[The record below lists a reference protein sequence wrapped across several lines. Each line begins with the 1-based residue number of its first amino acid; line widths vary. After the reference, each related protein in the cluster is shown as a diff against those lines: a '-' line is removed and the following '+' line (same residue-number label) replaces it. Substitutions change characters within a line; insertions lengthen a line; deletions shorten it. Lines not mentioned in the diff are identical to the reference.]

1 MKFWKNIIKIG
12 NRSSRSVQFEPII
25 LVHQFPTELKE
36 VKELLDDP
44 NDLIIDCV
52 TLSFVEEIDTSEQT
66 TPIKSMPK

>member
-12 NRSSRSVQFEPII
+12 NRSSRSVQFESII